1 MPKDRTIEER
11 VADWLMAYNAI
22 ESEFMREGGEALNAL
37 AGNANAADP
46 TSIRVGIEAARIVFE
61 NRRTAA
67 IVAESMTHYGLNR
80 RDED

>member
-1 MPKDRTIEER
+1 MPKDRTIEDR
-11 VADWLMAYNAI
+11 VADWLTAYRAI
-22 ESEFMREGGEALNAL
+22 ESELTPEALTAIAGL
-37 AGNANAADP
+37 ANSADVQ
-46 TSIRVGIEAARIVFE
+46 SINVGFSAARIVYE